1 MKWIFVGN
9 LRSGEAIY
17 WERGGSLAIEKDYQ
31 TLVDPT
37 PEEKAE
43 IYDRMSHLRPVKETK
58 S

>member
-17 WERGGSLAIEKDYQ
+17 WQRSGALAIEKDYQ
-31 TLVDPT
+31 YLVDPT
-37 PEEKAE
+37 PEETAE
-43 IYDRMSHLRPVKETK
+43 IYKTMSHLRPVKEAA